1 MVVSWSCELCGRLF
15 ATRDEWSAHAKSHL
29 PDNKLLQDKMQQ
41 ATQHQQQEKVHLSN
55 QEKLQLL
62 HHHNQNQQ
70 ILNGHGIAT
79 ASVSTA
85 TVVNEGGGGGGAYFT
100 HGHTHYAP
108 ERQHTHAHHL
118 CLMCRQEFAG
128 KAEFMFHVRGHFEGT
143 FASFR
148 NSFQKNTRDPNIKY
162 FTHGDTHSV
171 PERQN
176 THAHHLCLM
185 SRQEFAGKAEFM
197 FHIRGRF
204 Q

>member
-1 MVVSWSCELCGRLF
+1 MWKIASSVLKIYLRSGKFLIIHRSLF
-15 ATRDEWSAHAKSHL
+15 HRTNIIICTL
-29 PDNKLLQDKMQQ
+29 
-41 ATQHQQQEKVHLSN
+41 QQQEKVHLSN

-85 TVVNEGGGGGGAYFT
+85 TVVNETANGGAYFT

-128 KAEFMFHVRGHFEGT
+128 KAEFMFHVRGHFEGKVSDI
-143 FASFR
+143 AAADVLARSLVD
-148 NSFQKNTRDPNIKY
+148 NSGLCTWAQPAPSAFPSDGCGKGVIQD
-162 FTHGDTHSV
+162 DTIMLKFWDISDD
-171 PERQN
+171 
-176 THAHHLCLM
+176 
-185 SRQEFAGKAEFM
+185 EFSCFVTSDVL
-197 FHIRGRF
+197 R
-204 Q
+204 